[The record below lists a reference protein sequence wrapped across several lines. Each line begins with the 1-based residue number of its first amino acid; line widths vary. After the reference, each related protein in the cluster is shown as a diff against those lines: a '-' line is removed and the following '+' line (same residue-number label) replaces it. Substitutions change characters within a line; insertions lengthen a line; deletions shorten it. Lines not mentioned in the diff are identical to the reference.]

1 MGDAMQRQPAVSVVL
16 PVYNGASFIDGA
28 VRAVVEH
35 LAGRPWTA
43 EVLVVDDG
51 SSDDTAARA
60 EAAASAGPVPV
71 RVLRAARNQGKGAAV
86 ARGVAAARGA
96 CIIFIDADLAYPP
109 TEIDAVYA
117 ALRAGADVAVASRVH
132 PDSRYLIRPSFFRYL
147 YTRHLA
153 GRLFNALVRVIL
165 LPGLS
170 DTQAGLKGFTA
181 VAARQLFATPL
192 PPGFSFDLGL
202 LARARRAGLRIDEVG
217 VLYRY
222 DSEPTTV
229 RFLLDTAAVLRDLL
243 LLRLGVRAALP
254 APVRRERGL
263 ARRLRPPAVRNALIG
278 AGLAALA
285 VLVISRLV
293 LPHGGV
299 AVGAWLALLASGALL
314 AVRADPPRRAPRR
327 RWPWAERGL
336 LVALLAVGAVL
347 RFAQLTE
354 TPPMVH
360 LDSAECGLRG
370 LAILRGDVP
379 DVFDFSPWYDTPYL
393 SFVPY
398 AASYAL
404 SSSTILGLRLPSALV
419 GTLLLLP
426 LYVFA
431 RRWYGT
437 VVALIATGG
446 VAVSHVAI
454 HFSRIGLWNVQTLF
468 YEVTAFACL
477 AHGLTRRRAA
487 PLFAAGVVS
496 GLALYAYTAGRLVPL
511 VTVAFLATCLGRGRW
526 RRVLR
531 LGAFY
536 AFGLALAALPLAL
549 NYVKRPDVLEFDR
562 TGSVWVLAE
571 ENREHVTA
579 TSGATT
585 PAGIFWY
592 QITQTLRG
600 FVTLGDTSSQY
611 GTQQPILAPWTAA
624 LALAGLVIAV
634 RRRRAPRYR
643 FLLLWAVLALVLGSI
658 VVLDPPSHTRL
669 LIIVPL
675 PYLFAGLALV
685 AALRRV
691 RGWLPA
697 RPLLEA
703 TAAALLILV
712 VAAGSLGGYQRFVE
726 FMRTMPREWDVL
738 RVMERLGHGYDYY
751 LFTGP
756 FLLADSPIFRLFAA
770 RSRAITAFSPA
781 DLPDRLTGDTAFIV
795 LGEPRGIGMAISDR
809 FPGSEREV
817 FEQGGQRQMLV
828 YRCAAREGCDA
839 AFN

>member
-1 MGDAMQRQPAVSVVL
+1 MQRQPAATVVL

-28 VRAVVEH
+28 LRAVVEH
-35 LAGRPWTA
+35 LASRSWSA

-60 EAAASAGPVPV
+60 EAAARDSAVPV
-71 RVLRAARNQGKGAAV
+71 RVLRALHNQGKGAAV

-96 CIIFIDADLAYPP
+96 CIIFLDADLAYPP

-147 YTRHLA
+147 YTRHIA
-153 GRLFNALVRVIL
+153 GRLFNALVRAVL

-181 VAARQLFATPL
+181 TAAQQLFAAPL

-202 LARARRAGLRIDEVG
+202 LARARRAGLRIAEVG

-243 LLRLGVRAALP
+243 LLRLGFRIALP
-254 APVRRERGL
+254 APARRPGGLVRRL
-263 ARRLRPPAVRNALIG
+263 QPARVRNALL
-278 AGLAALA
+278 GLAVAA
-285 VLVISRLV
+285 AVVLVIARLAV
-293 LPHGGV
+293 PHGGV
-299 AVGAWLALLASGALL
+299 AVAAWFVLLAAGALL
-314 AVRADPPRRAPRR
+314 ALRADPPRRRR
-327 RWPWAERGL
+327 RTRWPWAERAAL
-336 LVALLAVGAVL
+336 AALLAVGAAL
-347 RFAQLTE
+347 RFVQLGDA
-354 TPPMVH
+354 PPMVH

-398 AASYAL
+398 AASQAL
-404 SSSTILGLRLPSALV
+404 SASTILGLRLPSALL

-426 LYVFA
+426 LYLFA
-431 RRWYGT
+431 RRWYGRA
-437 VVALIATGG
+437 VALIATGG

-454 HFSRIGLWNVQTLF
+454 HFSRIGLWNIQVLF
-468 YEVTAFACL
+468 YEMVAFACV
-477 AHGLTRRRAA
+477 AHGLARRRAA
-487 PLFAAGVVS
+487 PLFAAGAVS
-496 GLALYAYTAGRLVPL
+496 GLALYSYTAGRLIPIVVL
-511 VTVAFLATCLGRGRW
+511 AFLATLVGGGRW

-536 AFGLALAALPLAL
+536 VAGIAVAALPLAL
-549 NYVKRPDVLEFDR
+549 NYVKRPEVLAFDR

-579 TSGATT
+579 VSGATT
-585 PAGIFWY
+585 ATGILWY
-592 QITQTLRG
+592 QTVQTLRG

-611 GTQQPILAPWTAA
+611 GTQQPIVSPWTAA
-624 LALAGLVIAV
+624 LALAGFVLAV
-634 RRRRAPRYR
+634 RRRASPRYR
-643 FLLLWAVLALVLGSI
+643 FLLLWGVLALVLGSI

-669 LIIVPL
+669 LVLVPL
-675 PYLFAGLALV
+675 PYLLAGIALV
-685 AALRRV
+685 AAVRRV
-691 RGWLPA
+691 RAALAA
-697 RPLLEA
+697 RPLVEA
-703 TAAALLILV
+703 VAAALLV
-712 VAAGSLGGYQRFVE
+712 VTVAASSLAGYRSFVAL
-726 FMRTMPREWDVL
+726 MRTMPREWDVL
-738 RVMERLGHGYDYY
+738 RVMERLGDGYDYY

-770 RSRAITAFSPA
+770 RTRAITAFSPA

-795 LGEPRGIGMAISDR
+795 LGEPRGIGTAISDR

-817 FEQGGQRQMLV
+817 IEQGGQRQMLV